1 MDISKYNDEFECIG
15 AADAKSVKT
24 STMQVSAIEDVSA
37 NANTPEN
44 IRNIIKVIGVG
55 GGGSN
60 AVNQL
65 AKSGIVGVDLVV
77 CNTDRQALNDSLA
90 LKKIQ
95 LGERLTQGLGA
106 GNDPSVGE
114 SAAIESMSKVE
125 EELDENTKMVF
136 VTAGM
141 GGGTGTGAAPVIAQ
155 AAKEKGIL
163 TIGVVTVPFTTE
175 GEKRIEQ
182 ANNGVMKMRKV
193 VDALLVIN
201 DDKLIEFDD
210 CTFSNAFQKAD
221 EVVVTATKGIAEII
235 TRHGHVNVDF
245 RDVNSVMKD
254 SGVALLGSAE
264 AVGEGRDIDAI
275 SKALDSPLLNDND
288 IKGAKNILLNI
299 TTPRGENELTMKEF
313 GNITK
318 HLQKVA
324 GQGTNVIWG
333 TCYDDTLGD
342 KIRTTV
348 IATGFAY
355 EEKPMETPASV
366 TTVAFG
372 EPLPEVDVELNKSEI
387 RPATEFAHMKDLDRL
402 NEDDFLNGLEEETAL
417 DRKNKSKNQ

>member
-1 MDISKYNDEFECIG
+1 MEYKYNDDFQCISATD
-15 AADAKSVKT
+15 AAEQTNIKIQPVNID
-24 STMQVSAIEDVSA
+24 DVSA
-37 NANTPEN
+37 GASNSDDMG
-44 IRNIIKVIGVG
+44 NIIKVIGVG

-65 AKSGIVGVDLVV
+65 AKSGIVGVDLIV
-77 CNTDRQALNDSLA
+77 CNTDRQALNDNLA
-90 LKKIQ
+90 PTKIKLVKKIT
-95 LGERLTQGLGA
+95 GGLGA

-114 SAAIESMSKVE
+114 NAAKENLQEVIDLFK
-125 EELDENTKMVF
+125 DNTKMVF

-141 GGGTGTGAAPVIAQ
+141 GGGTGTGAAPVIAK
-155 AAKEKGIL
+155 AAKDKGML

-175 GEKRIEQ
+175 GTQRISQ
-182 ANNGVMKMRKV
+182 ANEGVMKMREA

-254 SGVALLGSAE
+254 SGVALLGSGE
-264 AVGEGRDIDAI
+264 ASGEGRDIKAI
-275 SKALDSPLLNDND
+275 TEALDSPLLHDND

-299 TTPRGENELTMKEF
+299 TTPSGEHELTMKEF

-318 HLQKVA
+318 HLTKVA

-333 TCYDDTLGD
+333 TCYDNNLGES
-342 KIRTTV
+342 IRTTV
-348 IATGFAY
+348 IATGFHHDD
-355 EEKPMETPASV
+355 KPMPTPPEVS
-366 TTVAFG
+366 TIEFG
-372 EPLPEVDVELNKSEI
+372 QPLPMNEVALN
-387 RPATEFAHMKDLDRL
+387 PAEMRSPSDFKHMSDLDKL
-402 NEDDFLNGLEEETAL
+402 NDDAYLASLENETAL
-417 DRKNKSKNQ
+417 DRKNRNN

>member
-1 MDISKYNDEFECIG
+1 MEYKYNNDFQCISATD
-15 AADAKSVKT
+15 AAGHNNTTNPLPNPVVHNIFT
-24 STMQVSAIEDVSA
+24 GNPED
-37 NANTPEN
+37 TRP
-44 IRNIIKVIGVG
+44 IIKVIGVG

-65 AKSGIVGVDLVV
+65 AKSGIVGVDLIV

-90 LKKIQ
+90 PVKIQ
-95 LGERLTQGLGA
+95 LGKRLTCGLGA
-106 GNDPSVGE
+106 GNDPKVGE
-114 SAAIESMSKVE
+114 DAAKEDLAEVE
-125 EELDENTKMVF
+125 KLFDETTKMVF

-141 GGGTGTGAAPVIAQ
+141 GGGTGTGAAPVIAK
-155 AAKEKGIL
+155 AAKDKGML
-163 TIGVVTVPFTTE
+163 TIGVVTVPFTNE
-175 GEKRIEQ
+175 GVQRINQ
-182 ANNGVMKMRKV
+182 ANEGVMRMRQS

-264 AVGEGRDIDAI
+264 ASGEGRDLKAI
-275 SKALDSPLLNDND
+275 ADALDSPLLHDND

-299 TTPRGENELTMKEF
+299 TTPKGEHELTMREF
-313 GNITK
+313 GNITT
-318 HLQKVA
+318 HLTKVA

-333 TCYDDTLGD
+333 TCYDDNLGES
-342 KIRTTV
+342 IRTTV
-348 IATGFAY
+348 IATGFPFD
-355 EEKPMETPASV
+355 EQPMDTPPEVS
-366 TTVAFG
+366 TIEFG
-372 EPLPEVDVELNKSEI
+372 QPLPMNDVVLN
-387 RPATEFAHMKDLDRL
+387 PAEMRSANDFKHMRDLDKL
-402 NEDDFLNGLEEETAL
+402 NDDAYLESLESETAL
-417 DRKNKSKNQ
+417 DRKNRE

>member
-1 MDISKYNDEFECIG
+1 MDYKYNDEFQC
-15 AADAKSVKT
+15 
-24 STMQVSAIEDVSA
+24 VSATDAAVRPTSPKQVVNVDDVSA
-37 NANTPEN
+37 GANNLDGVHT
-44 IRNIIKVIGVG
+44 IIKVIGVG

-65 AKSGIVGVDLVV
+65 ARSGIVGVDLIV
-77 CNTDRQALNDSLA
+77 CNTDKQALNDSLA
-90 LKKIQ
+90 PTKIQ
-95 LGERLTQGLGA
+95 LGKRLTCGLGA
-106 GNDPSVGE
+106 GNDPKVGE
-114 SAAIESMSKVE
+114 DAAKEDLPEVE
-125 EELDENTKMVF
+125 ELFTETTKMVF

-141 GGGTGTGAAPVIAQ
+141 GGGTGTGAAPVIAK
-155 AAKEKGIL
+155 AAKDKGML

-175 GEKRIEQ
+175 GTQRINQ
-182 ANNGVMKMRKV
+182 ANEGVMKMRQS

-210 CTFSNAFQKAD
+210 CSFSNAFQKAD

-264 AVGEGRDIDAI
+264 ASGEDRDIKAI
-275 SKALDSPLLNDND
+275 SEALDSPLLHDND

-299 TTPRGENELTMKEF
+299 TTPKGQNELTMREF
-313 GNITK
+313 GRITK

-333 TCYDDTLGD
+333 TCYDDTLSD
-342 KIRTTV
+342 TIRTTV
-348 IATGFAY
+348 IATGFSY
-355 EEKPMETPASV
+355 EEKPMETPPDES
-366 TTVAFG
+366 TIEFG
-372 EPLPEVDVELNKSEI
+372 KPLPMDDVVLNPAEI
-387 RPATEFAHMKDLDRL
+387 RSASEFAHMKDLDKL
-402 NEDDFLNGLEEETAL
+402 NDDEYLASLEAETAL
-417 DRKNKSKNQ
+417 DRRNKNK

>member
-1 MDISKYNDEFECIG
+1 MDYKYNNDDFQC
-15 AADAKSVKT
+15 
-24 STMQVSAIEDVSA
+24 VSATDATDSRNTARVQPISIEDVSA
-37 NANTPEN
+37 GVSKTDAERP
-44 IRNIIKVIGVG
+44 IIKVIGVG

-65 AKSGIVGVDLVV
+65 AKSGIMGVDLIV

-90 LKKIQ
+90 SVKIQ
-95 LGERLTQGLGA
+95 LGKKLTDGLGA
-106 GNDPSVGE
+106 GNDPKVGE
-114 SAAIESMSKVE
+114 DAAKENLSEVE
-125 EELDENTKMVF
+125 ELFDSNTKMVF

-141 GGGTGTGAAPVIAQ
+141 GGGTGTGAAPVIAK
-155 AAKEKGIL
+155 AAKDKGML

-175 GEKRIEQ
+175 GTQRINQ
-182 ANNGVMKMRKV
+182 ANDGVMKMRKA

-201 DDKLIEFDD
+201 DDKLIEFND
-210 CTFSNAFQKAD
+210 CSFSNAFQKAD

-264 AVGEGRDIDAI
+264 ASGEGRDIKAI
-275 SKALDSPLLNDND
+275 SAALDSPLLHDND

-299 TTPRGENELTMKEF
+299 TTPRGEKELTMKEF
-313 GNITK
+313 GNITN
-318 HLQKVA
+318 HLTKVA

-333 TCYDDTLGD
+333 TCYDDNLGD

-348 IATGFAY
+348 IATGFPY
-355 EEKPMETPASV
+355 EPKPMDTPPTV
-366 TTVAFG
+366 TTIEFG
-372 EPLPEVDVELNKSEI
+372 EPLPMSEVTLNASEM
-387 RPATEFAHMKDLDRL
+387 RSPSDFKHMQDLDKL
-402 NEDDFLNGLEEETAL
+402 NDDDYLNSLESETAL
-417 DRKNKSKNQ
+417 DRKNRNNQ

>member
-1 MDISKYNDEFECIG
+1 MDYKYNNDDFQC
-15 AADAKSVKT
+15 
-24 STMQVSAIEDVSA
+24 VSATDATDSRNTARVQPISIEDVSA
-37 NANTPEN
+37 GVSKTDTERP
-44 IRNIIKVIGVG
+44 IIKVIGVG

-65 AKSGIVGVDLVV
+65 AKSGIMGVDLIV

-90 LKKIQ
+90 SVKIQ
-95 LGERLTQGLGA
+95 LGKKLTDGLGA
-106 GNDPSVGE
+106 GNDPKVGE
-114 SAAIESMSKVE
+114 DAAKENLSEVE
-125 EELDENTKMVF
+125 ELFDSNTKMVF

-141 GGGTGTGAAPVIAQ
+141 GGGTGTGAAPVIAK
-155 AAKEKGIL
+155 AAKDKGML

-175 GEKRIEQ
+175 GTQRINQ
-182 ANNGVMKMRKV
+182 ANDGVMKMRKA

-201 DDKLIEFDD
+201 DDKLIEFND
-210 CTFSNAFQKAD
+210 CSFSNAFQKAD

-264 AVGEGRDIDAI
+264 ASGEGRDIKAI
-275 SKALDSPLLNDND
+275 SAALDSPLLHDND

-299 TTPRGENELTMKEF
+299 TTPRGEKELTMKEF
-313 GNITK
+313 GNITN
-318 HLQKVA
+318 HLTKVA

-333 TCYDDTLGD
+333 TCYDDNLGD

-348 IATGFAY
+348 IATGFPY
-355 EEKPMETPASV
+355 EPKPMDTPPTV
-366 TTVAFG
+366 TTIEFG
-372 EPLPEVDVELNKSEI
+372 EPLPMSEVTLNASEM
-387 RPATEFAHMKDLDRL
+387 RSPSDFKHMQDLDKL
-402 NEDDFLNGLEEETAL
+402 NDDDYLNSLESETAL
-417 DRKNKSKNQ
+417 DRKNRNNQ